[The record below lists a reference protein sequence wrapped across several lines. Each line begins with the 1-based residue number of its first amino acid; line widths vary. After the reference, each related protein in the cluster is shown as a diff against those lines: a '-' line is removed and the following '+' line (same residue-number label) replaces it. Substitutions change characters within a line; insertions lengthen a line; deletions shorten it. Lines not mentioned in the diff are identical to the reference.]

1 MIKLIFSK
9 ITDPINAAV
18 GTLLIRLKPTDVHK
32 CDEIIA
38 KLNQKP
44 FPGVKS
50 QSIIIVKKTKSDDQ
64 IFENNSNK
72 PEKQANS
79 TVKKQDQQEENLN
92 KKLKLTNNSQSM
104 DISESEMFEEV
115 ERLKKERSCA
125 ICFERQK
132 VIIFM
137 PCSHL
142 ASCVECSVALQ
153 TCPICRKKVEATIR
167 TYC

>member
-32 CDEIIA
+32 CDEMIS

-64 IFENNSNK
+64 ISENNSNK

-79 TVKKQDQQEENLN
+79 PVKEQDQQEEDL
-92 KKLKLTNNSQSM
+92 KKKIKLINM
-104 DISESEMFEEV
+104 AEEFKIF
-115 ERLKKERSCA
+115 KKERSCA

>member
-1 MIKLIFSK
+1 
-9 ITDPINAAV
+9 
-18 GTLLIRLKPTDVHK
+18 LKPPDVHK

-64 IFENNSNK
+64 ISEPNSNK
-72 PEKQANS
+72 LDKQTN
-79 TVKKQDQQEENLN
+79 KKNKNLN

-115 ERLKKERSCA
+115 ERLKKEQSCT

-142 ASCVECSVALQ
+142 ASCAECSVALQ

-167 TYC
+167 TYT